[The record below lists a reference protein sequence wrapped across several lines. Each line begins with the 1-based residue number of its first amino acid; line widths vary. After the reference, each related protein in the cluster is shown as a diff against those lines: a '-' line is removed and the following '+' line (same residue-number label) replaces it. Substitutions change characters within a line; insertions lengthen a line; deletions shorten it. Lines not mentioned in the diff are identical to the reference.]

1 MSLCVGV
8 LGLQG
13 DFALHAAMLK
23 RLKVRSKTVR
33 RPDDLT
39 DCAGL
44 ILPGGESTTLMKL
57 MAETGLDEGIKTFA
71 AGHAVM
77 GTCAGLI
84 MLSAG
89 LIGEKKVTPLGL
101 IDIEAERNAYGRQ
114 VDSFVDRV
122 RVPVFK
128 DGKDFEAVFIRA
140 PRIRFMGE
148 GVKAMARHRDEVVM
162 ARNERV
168 LVMTFHP
175 ELTRDA
181 RIHEYFVKE
190 MVMKSRF

>member
-1 MSLCVGV
+1 
-8 LGLQG
+8 
-13 DFALHAAMLK
+13 MLK

-33 RPDDLT
+33 RPEDLT
-39 DCAGL
+39 ECTGL

-71 AGHAVM
+71 SGHAVM

-89 LIGEKKVTPLGL
+89 LIGENKVTPLGL

-114 VDSFVDRV
+114 VDSFVDRITI
-122 RVPVFK
+122 PGFK
-128 DGKDFEAVFIRA
+128 PRTGFEAVFIRA
-140 PRIRFMGE
+140 PRIRRLGS
-148 GVKAMARHRDEVVM
+148 GVKVMARHGGEAVM
-162 ARNERV
+162 ARSERV

-190 MVMKSRF
+190 MALKAVRG